1 MDLTLRQRCGR
12 KELTMVKTIIF
23 IVLFILS
30 CIKSI
35 IEYAEDWTID
45 LSIDCFIDLIKI
57 FIPKCIIWGI
67 LYLIIF

>member
-1 MDLTLRQRCGR
+1 MDLTLKQKCGR
-12 KELTMVKTIIF
+12 KGVTMIKTIIF
-23 IVLFILS
+23 IILFVLS
-30 CIKSI
+30 CVKSI

-45 LSIDCFIDLIKI
+45 LSMDCFIDLIKI

>member
-1 MDLTLRQRCGR
+1 MI
-12 KELTMVKTIIF
+12 KTIIF
-23 IVLFILS
+23 ITLFVLS

-35 IEYAEDWTID
+35 IEYAEDWRID
-45 LSIDCFIDLIKI
+45 LSMDCFIDVVKI